1 MPGSPGNS
9 TGSAVSWQNSL
20 SLKITCCKWRN
31 FVNSETFFHSLN
43 QARRYMM
50 IYIVLDPKEQEE
62 NTAPGD
68 RKTEKMKREGIE
80 RC

>member
-1 MPGSPGNS
+1 MPGSPGNG

-31 FVNSETFFHSLN
+31 FVNSEAFFHSLN

-50 IYIVLDPKEQEE
+50 IYIVLDPKEQEK

>member
-9 TGSAVSWQNSL
+9 TGSAVSRQNSL

-50 IYIVLDPKEQEE
+50 IYIVLDPKEQEK

>member
-1 MPGSPGNS
+1 
-9 TGSAVSWQNSL
+9 
-20 SLKITCCKWRN
+20 
-31 FVNSETFFHSLN
+31 
-43 QARRYMM
+43 MM
-50 IYIVLDPKEQEE
+50 IYIVLDPKEQEK